1 MLAASLKNPSIP
13 IMPSDLEITE
23 ISTVLGT
30 QTSDQ
35 AVVGRH
41 QREAAVSLI
50 LAPNRDG
57 LEALFILRAKKA
69 GDPWSGQMALPS
81 GHRDPGDA

>member
-23 ISTVLGT
+23 ISAVLGT

-35 AVVGRH
+35 TVV
-41 QREAAVSLI
+41 
-50 LAPNRDG
+50 
-57 LEALFILRAKKA
+57 
-69 GDPWSGQMALPS
+69 
-81 GHRDPGDA
+81 